1 MLIFKIKDFSF
12 SGWHASREY
21 FSTKGVQYL
30 QGGEF
35 SFHLNFVDRG
45 IGVDA
50 KGGAGVDAPTGL
62 PSQTDMRANEQGAA
76 YLFVLQPS
84 TADIVEDTATKVI
97 AFVKPYLKKVV
108 GKLGESYKEGTWYSY
123 GFF

>member
-12 SGWHASREY
+12 SGWYASREY

-35 SFHLNFVDRG
+35 SFYLNFVDRG

-50 KGGAGVDAPTGL
+50 KGGRGVDASTGL
-62 PSQTDMRANEQGAA
+62 SGQTDMRANE
-76 YLFVLQPS
+76 
-84 TADIVEDTATKVI
+84 
-97 AFVKPYLKKVV
+97 
-108 GKLGESYKEGTWYSY
+108 
-123 GFF
+123 